1 MSRNGARERH
11 VCVRYETRERLPDMR
26 YLVGLVRSRCE
37 LRTLVLRELRTD
49 PARWGGLLLARPT
62 IVRRRGLRRV
72 GFLDGCDEL
81 VGVLSPESDRFRCQ
95 DRHVTELHDFHH

>member
-1 MSRNGARERH
+1 MR
-11 VCVRYETRERLPDMR
+11 DMR
-26 YLVGLVRSRCE
+26 YLGGLVRSRCE

-95 DRHVTELHDFHH
+95 DRHAYGLHDFHH